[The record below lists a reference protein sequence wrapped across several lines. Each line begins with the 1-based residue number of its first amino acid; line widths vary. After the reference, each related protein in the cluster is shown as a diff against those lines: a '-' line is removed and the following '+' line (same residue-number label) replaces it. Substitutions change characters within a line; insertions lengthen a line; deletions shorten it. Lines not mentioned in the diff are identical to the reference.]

1 MSEVLRDFPEVRE
14 REREREEG
22 WDQLL
27 LFILHQLKVE
37 IKGVEESIMKRT
49 ALVANTSNM
58 PVAAREASIY
68 TGLFKFFVKHAKF
81 NQLSLKI

>member
-27 LFILHQLKVE
+27 LFILH
-37 IKGVEESIMKRT
+37 
-49 ALVANTSNM
+49 
-58 PVAAREASIY
+58 
-68 TGLFKFFVKHAKF
+68 
-81 NQLSLKI
+81 